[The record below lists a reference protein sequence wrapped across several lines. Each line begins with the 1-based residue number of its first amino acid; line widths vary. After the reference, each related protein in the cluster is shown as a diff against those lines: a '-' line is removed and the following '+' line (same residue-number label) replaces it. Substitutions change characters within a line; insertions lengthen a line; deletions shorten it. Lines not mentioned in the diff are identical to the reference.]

1 MDKERTIQ
9 EEAFYMS
16 RRPSEILGILGGM
29 GPAATAEFLRLLSV
43 FAPAEKD
50 QDHPRVY
57 LLSDPWIPDRTEAI
71 IGNGPDPG
79 PRILED
85 FKKLAE
91 WGASLLAVPCN
102 TAHVFIDKL
111 MGEVP
116 LPLIHIV
123 DATISEA
130 ASRDSGGAWLL
141 ASKGTVASGIYE
153 KHAKERGYPL
163 KIPGEGQRE
172 KIHETV
178 RLVKANETQR
188 AGKLLGE
195 IVKTL
200 RDSQNLPFIAACTE
214 LPLAWEA
221 GGLPADWMISSLHAL
236 ALSCIRRLY
245 GGDGAAP
252 TA

>member
-1 MDKERTIQ
+1 
-9 EEAFYMS
+9 MS

-116 LPLIHIV
+116 LPL
-123 DATISEA
+123 
-130 ASRDSGGAWLL
+130 
-141 ASKGTVASGIYE
+141 

>member
-1 MDKERTIQ
+1 
-9 EEAFYMS
+9 MS
-16 RRPSEILGILGGM
+16 QRPSEILGILGGM

-79 PRILED
+79 RRILED
-85 FKKLAE
+85 MNKLAE
-91 WGASLLAVPCN
+91 WGASFLAVPCN

-111 MGEVP
+111 MEEVP

-123 DATISEA
+123 EATISEA
-130 ASRDSGGAWLL
+130 ASKNSGGAWLL

-163 KIPGEGQRE
+163 KIPGKDQQE
-172 KIHETV
+172 KIQETV

-188 AGKLLGE
+188 AGRLLGE
-195 IVKTL
+195 IVAIL
-200 RDSQNLPFIAACTE
+200 EDSQDLPFIAACTE
-214 LPLAWEA
+214 LPLAWNA
-221 GGLPADWMISSLHAL
+221 GRLPEDRMISSLQAL

-245 GGDGAAP
+245 AGTGTASTGP
-252 TA
+252 TT